1 MPIKI
6 FILSGVACV
15 GAAIASL
22 FGGWNGAMTTLVI
35 LMFIDYVTGI
45 IVAGVFHNSPKCSGG
60 ALSSAVGFK
69 GICRKFVILLIVVV
83 ACRVDLLLETN
94 IIRDATCIGFC
105 ANELV
110 SITEN
115 AGLMGIPLP
124 RKLVEAIEVLRGDND
139 NHV

>member
-1 MPIKI
+1 MPIRI

-22 FGGWNGAMTTLVI
+22 LGGWTGAMTTLVI

-83 ACRVDLLLETN
+83 ACRVDILLNTT

-139 NHV
+139 HV

>member
-35 LMFIDYVTGI
+35 LMLIDYITGI

-83 ACRVDLLLETN
+83 ACRVDLLLDTN

-139 NHV
+139 HV

>member
-22 FGGWNGAMTTLVI
+22 LGGWTGAMTTLVI
-35 LMFIDYVTGI
+35 LMVIDYVTGI

-124 RKLVEAIEVLRGDND
+124 RKLVEAIEVLRGNND
-139 NHV
+139 HV

>member
-6 FILSGVACV
+6 FILSGVACA

-22 FGGWNGAMTTLVI
+22 FGGWTGAMTTLVI

-110 SITEN
+110 SVTEN

-139 NHV
+139 NV

>member
-6 FILSGVACV
+6 FILSGMACV

-22 FGGWNGAMTTLVI
+22 VGGWNGAMTTLVI

-45 IVAGVFHNSPKCSGG
+45 IVAGVFHASPKSSGG

-83 ACRVDLLLETN
+83 ACRVDLLLDTN

-139 NHV
+139 NV

>member
-15 GAAIASL
+15 GAAISSL
-22 FGGWNGAMTTLVI
+22 LGGWTGAMTTLVI

-83 ACRVDLLLETN
+83 ACRVDLLLDTN

-139 NHV
+139 NV

>member
-22 FGGWNGAMTTLVI
+22 LGGWTGAMTTLVI
-35 LMFIDYVTGI
+35 LMLIDYVTGI

-83 ACRVDLLLETN
+83 ACRVDLLLDTN

-105 ANELV
+105 VNELV

-139 NHV
+139 HV

>member
-6 FILSGVACV
+6 FILSGAACV

-35 LMFIDYVTGI
+35 LMLIDYVTGI

-83 ACRVDLLLETN
+83 ACRVDLLLDTN

-110 SITEN
+110 SLTEN

-124 RKLVEAIEVLRGDND
+124 RKLVEAIEVLRGDD
-139 NHV
+139 DHV

>member
-22 FGGWNGAMTTLVI
+22 LGGWTGAMTTLVI
-35 LMFIDYVTGI
+35 LMLIDYVTGI
-45 IVAGVFHNSPKCSGG
+45 IVAGVFHASPKSSGG

-83 ACRVDLLLETN
+83 ACRVDLLLDTN

-124 RKLVEAIEVLRGDND
+124 RKLVEAIEVLRGDHD
-139 NHV
+139 HV

>member
-1 MPIKI
+1 MIK
-6 FILSGVACV
+6 FCALSSVACF
-15 GAAIASL
+15 GAAVASL
-22 FGGWNGAMTTLVI
+22 LGGWNGAMTTLVI
-35 LMFIDYVTGI
+35 LMLIDYVTGL
-45 IVAGVFHNSPKCSGG
+45 IVAGVFHASPKSSGG

-83 ACRVDLLLETN
+83 ACRVDLLLNTN

-105 ANELV
+105 ANELL

-124 RKLVEAIEVLRGDND
+124 RKLVDAIEFLRGESDN
-139 NHV
+139 V

>member
-6 FILSGVACV
+6 VILSGVACV

-22 FGGWNGAMTTLVI
+22 LGGWTGAMTTLVI
-35 LMFIDYVTGI
+35 LMLIDYVTGI
-45 IVAGVFHNSPKCSGG
+45 IVAGVFHASPKSSGG

-83 ACRVDLLLETN
+83 ACRVDLLLDTN

-139 NHV
+139 HV

>member
-22 FGGWNGAMTTLVI
+22 FGGWTGAMTTLVI

-60 ALSSAVGFK
+60 ALSSVVGFK

-105 ANELV
+105 VNELV

-139 NHV
+139 NV

>member
-6 FILSGVACV
+6 FILSGVACA

-22 FGGWNGAMTTLVI
+22 FGGWTGAMTTLVI

-45 IVAGVFHNSPKCSGG
+45 IVAGVFHASPKSSGG

-83 ACRVDLLLETN
+83 ACRVDLLMDTN

-105 ANELV
+105 VNELV

-124 RKLVEAIEVLRGDND
+124 RKLMEAIDILKGDRD
-139 NHV
+139 NV

>member
-1 MPIKI
+1 MPIRI

-22 FGGWNGAMTTLVI
+22 LGGWTGAMTTLVI
-35 LMFIDYVTGI
+35 LMFIDYITGI
-45 IVAGVFHNSPKCSGG
+45 IVAGVFHASPKSSGG

-83 ACRVDLLLETN
+83 ACRVDLLLDTN

-110 SITEN
+110 SITES

-139 NHV
+139 HV

>member
-22 FGGWNGAMTTLVI
+22 FGGWTGAMTTLVI

-45 IVAGVFHNSPKCSGG
+45 IVAGVFHTSPKCSGG

-83 ACRVDLLLETN
+83 ACRVDLLLDTN

-124 RKLVEAIEVLRGDND
+124 HKLVEAIEVLRGEND
-139 NHV
+139 HV

>member
-35 LMFIDYVTGI
+35 LMLIDYVTGI
-45 IVAGVFHNSPKCSGG
+45 IVAGVFHASPKSSGG

-83 ACRVDLLLETN
+83 ACRVGILLDTN
-94 IIRDATCIGFC
+94 TIRDATCIGFC

-124 RKLVEAIEVLRGDND
+124 RKLAEAIEVLRGDND
-139 NHV
+139 NV

>member
-6 FILSGVACV
+6 FILSGAACV

-35 LMFIDYVTGI
+35 LMLIDYVTGI
-45 IVAGVFHNSPKCSGG
+45 IVAGVFHASPKSSGG

-139 NHV
+139 HV

>member
-15 GAAIASL
+15 GAAITSL

-35 LMFIDYVTGI
+35 LMLIDYVTGI

-83 ACRVDLLLETN
+83 ACRVDLLLDTN

-139 NHV
+139 NV

>member
-6 FILSGVACV
+6 FILSGAACV

-22 FGGWNGAMTTLVI
+22 FGGWTGAMTTLVI

-83 ACRVDLLLETN
+83 ACRVDLLLDTN

-139 NHV
+139 NV

>member
-1 MPIKI
+1 MMIKL
-6 FILSGVACV
+6 FTLSSVACV
-15 GAAIASL
+15 GAAVASL
-22 FGGWNGAMTTLVI
+22 FGGWTGAMTTLVI
-35 LMFIDYVTGI
+35 LMLIDYVTGL
-45 IVAGVFHNSPKCSGG
+45 IVAGVFHMSPKSSGG

-83 ACRVDLLLETN
+83 ACRVDLLLNTN

-105 ANELV
+105 VNELV

-124 RKLVEAIEVLRGDND
+124 RKLVDAIEVLRGDND
-139 NHV
+139 HV

>member
-22 FGGWNGAMTTLVI
+22 LGGWTGAMTTLVI
-35 LMFIDYVTGI
+35 LMLIDYVTGI
-45 IVAGVFHNSPKCSGG
+45 IVAGVFHASPKSSGG

-83 ACRVDLLLETN
+83 ACRVDLLLDTN

-124 RKLVEAIEVLRGDND
+124 RKLVEAIEVLRGEDDN
-139 NHV
+139 V

>member
-22 FGGWNGAMTTLVI
+22 LGGWTGAMTTLVI
-35 LMFIDYVTGI
+35 LMLIDYITGI
-45 IVAGVFHNSPKCSGG
+45 IVAGVFHNCPKCSGG

-83 ACRVDLLLETN
+83 ACRVDLLLDTN

-105 ANELV
+105 VNELV

-139 NHV
+139 HV

>member
-1 MPIKI
+1 MQVKI

-22 FGGWNGAMTTLVI
+22 LGGWTGAMTTLVI

-83 ACRVDLLLETN
+83 ACRVDLLLDTN

-139 NHV
+139 NV

>member
-1 MPIKI
+1 MPIRI

-15 GAAIASL
+15 GAAITSL
-22 FGGWNGAMTTLVI
+22 LGGWNGAMTTLVI

-83 ACRVDLLLETN
+83 ACRVDLLLDTN

-105 ANELV
+105 VNELV

-139 NHV
+139 HV

>member
-15 GAAIASL
+15 GAAITSL

-45 IVAGVFHNSPKCSGG
+45 IVAGVFHASPKSSGG

-83 ACRVDLLLETN
+83 ACRVDLLLDTN

-105 ANELV
+105 VNELV

-124 RKLVEAIEVLRGDND
+124 RKLVEAIEVLRGDD
-139 NHV
+139 DHV

>member
-6 FILSGVACV
+6 FILSGMACV

-45 IVAGVFHNSPKCSGG
+45 IVAGVFHASPKSSGG

-139 NHV
+139 HV

>member
-35 LMFIDYVTGI
+35 LMLIDYVTGI

-139 NHV
+139 NV

>member
-1 MPIKI
+1 
-6 FILSGVACV
+6 
-15 GAAIASL
+15 
-22 FGGWNGAMTTLVI
+22 MTTLVI
-35 LMFIDYVTGI
+35 LMFIDDVTGL
-45 IVAGVFHNSPKCSGG
+45 IVAGVFHASPKSSGG

-83 ACRVDLLLETN
+83 ACRVDLLLDTN

-139 NHV
+139 HV

>member
-22 FGGWNGAMTTLVI
+22 FGGWTGAMTTLVI

-83 ACRVDLLLETN
+83 ACRVDLLLDTN

-105 ANELV
+105 VNELV

-139 NHV
+139 NV

>member
-6 FILSGVACV
+6 FILSGVACI

-22 FGGWNGAMTTLVI
+22 FGGWTGAMTTLVI

-69 GICRKFVILLIVVV
+69 GICRKFVILLVVVV

-139 NHV
+139 HV

>member
-35 LMFIDYVTGI
+35 LMLVDYVTGI
-45 IVAGVFHNSPKCSGG
+45 IVAGVFHASPKSSGG

-83 ACRVDLLLETN
+83 ACRVDLLLDTN

-139 NHV
+139 HV

>member
-22 FGGWNGAMTTLVI
+22 FGGWTGAMTTLVI
-35 LMFIDYVTGI
+35 LMLIDYVTGI

-69 GICRKFVILLIVVV
+69 GLCRKFVILLIVVV
-83 ACRVDLLLETN
+83 ACRVDLLLDTN

-124 RKLVEAIEVLRGDND
+124 RKLVEAIEVLKGESDN
-139 NHV
+139 V

>member
-35 LMFIDYVTGI
+35 LMLIDYVTGI
-45 IVAGVFHNSPKCSGG
+45 IVAGVFHASPKSSGG

-83 ACRVDLLLETN
+83 ACRVDLLLDTN

-115 AGLMGIPLP
+115 AGLTGIPLP
-124 RKLVEAIEVLRGDND
+124 RRLVEAIEVLRGDND
-139 NHV
+139 NV

>member
-35 LMFIDYVTGI
+35 LMLIDYITGI
-45 IVAGVFHNSPKCSGG
+45 IVAGVFHASPKSSGG

-83 ACRVDLLLETN
+83 ACRVDLLLDTN

-124 RKLVEAIEVLRGDND
+124 RKLAEAIEVLRGDND
-139 NHV
+139 HV

>member
-6 FILSGVACV
+6 FILSGVACA

-35 LMFIDYVTGI
+35 LMLIDYVTGI
-45 IVAGVFHNSPKCSGG
+45 IVAGVFHASPKSSGG

-83 ACRVDLLLETN
+83 ACRVDLLLDTN

-124 RKLVEAIEVLRGDND
+124 RKLVEAIEVLRGDN
-139 NHV
+139 HV

>member
-6 FILSGVACV
+6 FILSGAACV

-22 FGGWNGAMTTLVI
+22 FGGWTGAMTTLVI
-35 LMFIDYVTGI
+35 LMLIDYITGI

-83 ACRVDLLLETN
+83 ACRVDLLLDTN
-94 IIRDATCIGFC
+94 MIRDATCIGFC

-139 NHV
+139 HV